1 MRKNRPPRKR
11 NVSAK
16 YRAKKKAVRVRKKL
30 KSSHGKRADH
40 STIR

>member
-1 MRKNRPPRKR
+1 MRKNRPPRNR
-11 NVSAK
+11 NASAK
-16 YRAKKKAVRVRKKL
+16 LRAKRKAARVRKKL